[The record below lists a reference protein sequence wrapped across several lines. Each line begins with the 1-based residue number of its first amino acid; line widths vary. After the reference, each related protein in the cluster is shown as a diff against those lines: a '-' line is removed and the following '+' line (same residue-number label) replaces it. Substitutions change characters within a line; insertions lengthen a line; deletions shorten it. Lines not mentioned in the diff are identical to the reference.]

1 MISIAHLHPIA
12 VHFVLALGV
21 LWTVREVFRDRA
33 KSRGETTD
41 VLLELFM
48 VAAIVA
54 VSTGWLA
61 LAWDKPRQFSGTSFV
76 PGWIHEILA
85 LSLGVALWI
94 RYRNEPFGPR
104 SQKVFGG
111 VLLAL
116 LLAVSLTGESL
127 VFRWGAG
134 VLHASLVPS

>member
-21 LWTVREVFRDRA
+21 LWMARELFRDREYD
-33 KSRGETTD
+33 RGETTD
-41 VLLELFM
+41 VLLELFL

-61 LAWDKPRQFSGTSFV
+61 LAWDKSRQFSGTAFV

-94 RYRNEPFGPR
+94 RYRHEPFDPR
-104 SQKVFGG
+104 SRRVFDGI
-111 VLLAL
+111 LLAL

-134 VLHASLVPS
+134 VLRASLLPA